1 MAEALRPLPT
11 LTLTENL
18 AVEPLP
24 ELTQAHKNEMLR
36 SSLLERVHKLQAVAD
51 ADSTSQAAHYRGPL
65 DAMTIF
71 LNNLSTKF
79 SKESDPQVIATHLGI
94 YANTLNTIENP
105 ILDPEANLGADVVA
119 LRRRKETVLADAK
132 ARLEPLR
139 GKIDRHTGESLLTTE
154 QKAGLQALGQIHLHY
169 KKWDELIAQLETT
182 EDEAARSSI
191 EAKIDTRVHLLTK
204 LLDTVQY
211 ATPRVETVTLPVAA
225 QVAPTVLREPMA
237 PDVPVHREVSAEP
250 AGDVSLVVATAPK
263 SNVIDFPSRAP
274 SSVEERHEVTEQP
287 VLDAERWGRV
297 KRIAWQAVKSV
308 VLAGFVLVNN
318 ADKNEETSAAAT
330 SGVALSDIYTPIPKQ
345 AAWVTEADVPSVA
358 ETIAPVVIEQSD
370 ATVQPEPE
378 PESLVVEEQKTPKVL
393 QPAEEEKVV
402 ITETMPEGLMPIAS
416 LELNDTILP
425 SQLDE
430 SVSVPEIVVL
440 DSSTDEVIDTL
451 NEKDAEMVVPPVAET
466 IKEPTLTFGEGE
478 SNVPMVDAIT
488 QGYRVETAFLAK
500 ASQLIADLP
509 EAERTAIAM
518 EVYQKIRTDRELQRS
533 MGLDEGPDMYFIGD
547 SINYTEPL
555 RLVNEQA
562 KPVREA
568 HSSSENLLRATTPD
582 TSVSYEPVSAQGE
595 TADTPLVEKTEDM
608 IGYEGTEAELL
619 IEVDQFLNR
628 SIMTEAGQTAW
639 QDAWGESK
647 MLKLLRDITVGD
659 MTTIAVLQGNE
670 YIEAC
675 RSFGI
680 SPKDFGELYK
690 QVIVAARDNQVL
702 VDGRALSRE
711 GAFASAIPVVD
722 VLKAVYLQLH
732 YKK

>member
-36 SSLLERVHKLQAVAD
+36 KSLLERVHKLQAVAD

-71 LNNLSTKF
+71 LNNLKTEF

-105 ILDPEANLGADVVA
+105 IMDPEANLGADVVA

-169 KKWDELIAQLETT
+169 KKWDELVAQLETT
-182 EDEAARSSI
+182 EDEAVRTSI

-204 LLDTVQY
+204 LLDTVEY
-211 ATPRVETVTLPVAA
+211 ATPREQKVMLPVEAR
-225 QVAPTVLREPMA
+225 VAPTVLREPTA
-237 PDVPVHREVSAEP
+237 SDVPDHREVSLEP
-250 AGDVSLVVATAPK
+250 AGDAPLVVATAPK
-263 SNVIDFPSRAP
+263 SNVIEFP
-274 SSVEERHEVTEQP
+274 SSVQEHHEVTEQP

-318 ADKNEETSAAAT
+318 ADKNEEASAAAQ

-358 ETIAPVVIEQSD
+358 EAVAPVVIEQSD
-370 ATVQPEPE
+370 VSVQPEPE
-378 PESLVVEEQKTPKVL
+378 PESLVVEEQKTPEVL

-402 ITETMPEGLMPIAS
+402 ITDTVPEGLMPIAS
-416 LELNDTILP
+416 VESNDTILP
-425 SQLDE
+425 SQVDE
-430 SVSVPEIVVL
+430 SVSVPEIVVQTA
-440 DSSTDEVIDTL
+440 STDEVVDKLDEEAI
-451 NEKDAEMVVPPVAET
+451 EMVVPPVAET
-466 IKEPTLTFGEGE
+466 IKEPTLSFGEGE
-478 SNVPMVDAIT
+478 SSVPMVDAIT

-500 ASQLIADLP
+500 AGELMADLP

-518 EVYQKIRTDRELQRS
+518 EVYHKIRTDRELQRS

-562 KPVREA
+562 KPVRA
-568 HSSSENLLRATTPD
+568 AYSSSENLLRATTPD
-582 TSVSYEPVSAQGE
+582 TSVSYEPTSTQGE
-595 TADTPLVEKTEDM
+595 AADTPLVEKTKDV

-619 IEVDQFLNR
+619 VEVDQFLNR
-628 SIMTEAGQTAW
+628 SVMTEAGQTVW
-639 QDAWGESK
+639 QGAWGERK
-647 MLKLLRDITVGD
+647 MLKLLRDMTVGD